1 MLPNRRFFRLA
12 AKLWGAALLYLPCA
26 SLPAQTVLEPAPAP
40 QRQAQIAHWLRDD
53 CGACHGMTLKGGLG
67 LPLTR
72 EALAGKPT
80 DFLVQTVLQGRA
92 NTAMPPWAP
101 FFTESEVRWLIQQ
114 LQAGTP
120 PKVPAAAAAP

>member
-1 MLPNRRFFRLA
+1 LGWF
-12 AKLWGAALLYLPCA
+12 CV
-26 SLPAQTVLEPAPAP
+26 SLSAQPVAEPAPAP
-40 QRQAQIAHWLRDD
+40 TRRAQIAHWLRDD

-72 EALAGKPT
+72 EALAGKPA
-80 DFLVQTVLQGRA
+80 DFLVQTVLHGRA

-120 PKVPAAAAAP
+120 PAVSASVSATP

>member
-1 MLPNRRFFRLA
+1 MVYRA
-12 AKLWGAALLYLPCA
+12 AQACGAALLGWFCVSA
-26 SLPAQTVLEPAPAP
+26 HAQPAAEPAPQPA
-40 QRQAQIAHWLRDD
+40 RQAQIAHWLRDD

-67 LPLTR
+67 FPLTR
-72 EALAGKPT
+72 EALEDKPL

-92 NTAMPPWAP
+92 KTAMPPWAP

-120 PKVPAAAAAP
+120 PTVAAPAPTSAP

>member
-1 MLPNRRFFRLA
+1 MVANRRIFCRA
-12 AKLWGAALLYLPCA
+12 AQFSGAALLCLSCA
-26 SLPAQTVLEPAPAP
+26 TLSAQEPAPE
-40 QRQAQIAHWLRDD
+40 RQAQIAHWLRDD

-72 EALAGKPT
+72 EALAGKPA
-80 DFLVQTVLQGRA
+80 DFLVQTVLQGRPG
-92 NTAMPPWAP
+92 TAMPPWAP

-120 PKVPAAAAAP
+120 PKVSAPPSTP